1 MRLMRFR
8 ATGGTPRLAAILP
21 GEGLLDLAAAALAI
35 GVDVPPTMERL
46 IAAGPAGLDDV
57 GKLIERAART
67 AEPSWF
73 ADPDAVT
80 WLTPVDA
87 RFCLGAG
94 RNFRSHLD
102 ESVKGNAGR
111 GFELHSEFPT
121 GFVKL
126 PQNLVAHRA
135 RVARPPD
142 VMEFDYEIEL
152 AAVIGAPIDRISEA
166 AARQAIFGYTVFNDL
181 SAREWQF
188 REMDNRLLL
197 IGKNFPGFGPV
208 GPCILT
214 ADEVT
219 NQADFA
225 LELTVN
231 GAVRQKATCADMIF
245 SVTELVSFWSRVGL
259 APGDL
264 IATGTPEGVAR
275 HRKPDPFE
283 YYLKP
288 GDVVEAKIDQ
298 IGTLTTSIV

>member
-1 MRLMRFR
+1 VPDDR
-8 ATGGTPRLAAILP
+8 
-21 GEGLLDLAAAALAI
+21 LLDLAAAARAL
-35 GVDVPPTMERL
+35 GVDVAPTMERL
-46 IAAGPAGLDDV
+46 IVAGPAGLDSV
-57 GKLIERAART
+57 TRVIERAVRA
-67 AEPSWF
+67 ADPAWF

-80 WLTPVDA
+80 WLTPVA
-87 RFCLGAG
+87 SRFCLGAG
-94 RNFRSHLD
+94 RNFRSHLG
-102 ESVKGNAGR
+102 ESIKGNAGR
-111 GFELHSEFPT
+111 GFNLHSEFPT

-152 AAVIGAPIDRISEA
+152 AAVIGAPIERVPEA
-166 AARQAIFGYTVFNDL
+166 EAQRAIFGYTVFNDL

-219 NQADFA
+219 DPATFA

-231 GAVRQKATCADMIF
+231 GAVRQKANCDGMIF
-245 SVTELVSFWSRVGL
+245 SVAELVSFWSRMGL

-264 IATGTPEGVAR
+264 IATGTPDGVAR
-275 HRKPDPFE
+275 HRKPDPFD

-288 GDVVEAKIDQ
+288 GDVVVATISG
-298 IGTLTTSIV
+298 IGTLETVIV